1 MNITKKLPVTVLSGF
16 LGAGKTTL
24 LNHVLHNKEGL
35 KVAVIVNDMSEVNVD
50 AELVKSENTLS
61 RTEEK
66 LVEMSNGC
74 ICCTLREDLMI
85 EVERLAKEDRFDYL
99 LIESTGISEPVPVAQ
114 TFSFVDEENGIDL
127 SKFSYVD
134 TMVTVVDAFNFF
146 KDFGSPE
153 TLMDRKLTDIEG
165 DYRTIVNLLTDQ
177 IEFANVIILNKKDLV
192 SEEHIGVLKAA
203 IHKLNPSAKIIES
216 SFSKVDPKKILNTGL
231 FNFEEAEQSAGW
243 IEELNKDEHTPET
256 EEYGISSFVYRSQKP
271 FDPARFWYYVQ
282 HHFPSTIIRSK
293 GLFWLA
299 SRPEQALIWGQ
310 AGGSLRADSAGVW
323 WSSMPFEKR
332 IRYMA
337 FVENQKQIEAGWNET
352 FGDRKNEIVFIGQD
366 MDETAIKSALEAC
379 LATEDELATQK
390 WKHGN
395 RATRMNGQCSGLMF
409 INLKK
414 SLVSIRRYLLKH
426 PGESYN
432 YYHLAGCLRF
442 QRIIVKLDLQ
452 LLQLSSFRT
461 DGPIQ
466 LALQFL

>member
-1 MNITKKLPVTVLSGF
+1 MITNKKLPVTVLSGF

-85 EVERLAKEDRFDYL
+85 EVERLAKENRFDYL

-114 TFSFVDEENGIDL
+114 TFSFVDEANGIDL
-127 SKFSYVD
+127 SRFSYVD

-146 KDFGSPE
+146 RDFGSPE
-153 TLMDRKLTDIEG
+153 TLMDRELTNIEG

-177 IEFANVIILNKKDLV
+177 IEFANVIILNKIDLV
-192 SEEHIGVLKAA
+192 TEEHLGILKAA

-216 SFSKVDPKKILNTGL
+216 SFSKVATKEILNTGL

-243 IEELNKDEHTPET
+243 IEELNKGEHTPET
-256 EEYGISSFVYRSQKP
+256 EEYGISSFVYRSKKP
-271 FDPARFWYYVQ
+271 FDPKRFWHYVR
-282 HHFPSTIIRSK
+282 HNFPNNIIRSK

-299 SRPEQALIWGQ
+299 SRPGQALVWSQ

-323 WSSMPFEKR
+323 WSSMPFEQR
-332 IRYMA
+332 IRYID
-337 FVENQKQIEAGWNET
+337 FVENQKYIESHWNEK
-352 FGDRKNEIVFIGQD
+352 FGDRKNELVFIGQD
-366 MDETAIKSALEAC
+366 MDEQKIRAELESCLSTDEELIDGTWKLGYDDEWPVPRAYAL
-379 LATEDELATQK
+379 K
-390 WKHGN
+390 
-395 RATRMNGQCSGLMF
+395 
-409 INLKK
+409 
-414 SLVSIRRYLLKH
+414 
-426 PGESYN
+426 
-432 YYHLAGCLRF
+432 
-442 QRIIVKLDLQ
+442 
-452 LLQLSSFRT
+452 
-461 DGPIQ
+461 
-466 LALQFL
+466 